1 MQAYDSVALRADVE
15 LGGTDQKFNLLVGR
29 EIQRAFKQEPQ
40 VIMTTPLLEG
50 LTGVE
55 KMSKSLNN
63 YIGITEPPSE
73 IYGKVMSIS
82 DPLMFRYYELLTDE
96 SLSQIEKWKREV
108 KEEKINPKDLKSRL
122 SLSIASDFWGKEK
135 AKKALQEFERVFKE
149 KKLPTKIED
158 IEIKI
163 EEKVELKGK
172 VKDKTKVEAVVTVVP
187 LIDLL
192 VERSIFPSRKEAKRV
207 IRQGGVYL
215 DGKRIED
222 IAFKIDLSKKS
233 DLILKIGKRKFYR
246 IVKKK
251 A

>member
-1 MQAYDSVALRADVE
+1 
-15 LGGTDQKFNLLVGR
+15 
-29 EIQRAFKQEPQ
+29 
-40 VIMTTPLLEG
+40 
-50 LTGVE
+50 
-55 KMSKSLNN
+55 
-63 YIGITEPPSE
+63 
-73 IYGKVMSIS
+73 
-82 DPLMFRYYELLTDE
+82 MFRYYELLTDE
-96 SLSQIEKWKREV
+96 PLSQIEKWKKEV

-135 AKKALQEFERVFKE
+135 AKKALQEFERIFK
-149 KKLPTKIED
+149 KKELPTKIED
-158 IEIKI
+158 IEIK
-163 EEKVELKGK
+163 VESK
-172 VKDKTKVEAVVTVVP
+172 VKVKARAKVEAVVTVIP

-192 VERSIFPSRKEAKRV
+192 VERSIFPSRKEVKRV

-233 DLILKIGKRKFYR
+233 DFILKIGKRKFYR